1 MRYILNEDGYIYDIS
16 FGAEISC
23 NLGECTEYTGQI
35 PEGYETIEEWFDS
48 ELDKLNAWK
57 IVDGNLLYDPVRYSR
72 LEKQY
77 EQEEYENTPVTN
89 KELDKYMAGAT
100 KQFAN
105 SYKLVESLQEKI
117 PKLDNSNTFQIE
129 KITINP
135 NTLINDYLDLV
146 VTNKNLLINEAL
158 NQTING
164 ITFEVNEDRSITI
177 NGIATA
183 DIEYNICGTSTNTS
197 AFFVFKKGVNY
208 YLSSNNLQIK
218 MYNYDG
224 TNRTEVYGGNGGN
237 ISFTD
242 ENKLVTQT
250 VISIP
255 SGTELNITIYPQLEV
270 GSAATEYISSES
282 KYYSI
287 DLNSNTFYKSGLFA
301 SEDTIIGET
310 TIIKDGLLDTI
321 IIDNG
326 KITLYK
332 ENNSY
337 ELGEISVST
346 FEDLSYIFTIQDTI
360 IKTSYRA
367 KILFGTFQ
375 GDIYDNDNSEILGGR
390 GLASTFQY
398 KSGDGYDWLGF
409 QWMPTGTTVSPAN
422 KYDLKIFIN
431 LPKNF
436 VVTQAILTLKHN
448 PVNYNSSVLSSSA
461 FWGYSR
467 NIEVYKSDGS
477 EIFSVEGY
485 EGFSIDT
492 SSYEKINNAFGTN
505 GFTAPVPTDTSYE
518 PSTIEADITNYI
530 NKNGETILSIQPNYD
545 IAMLDSSGNPTD
557 VTNADLAK
565 NTGTALAYVTIIGY
579 VKYENEEE

>member
-1 MRYILNEDGYIYDIS
+1 
-16 FGAEISC
+16 
-23 NLGECTEYTGQI
+23 
-35 PEGYETIEEWFDS
+35 
-48 ELDKLNAWK
+48 
-57 IVDGNLLYDPVRYSR
+57 
-72 LEKQY
+72 
-77 EQEEYENTPVTN
+77 
-89 KELDKYMAGAT
+89 MA
-100 KQFAN
+100 
-105 SYKLVESLQEKI
+105 
-117 PKLDNSNTFQIE
+117 
-129 KITINP
+129 P
-135 NTLINDYLDLV
+135 NTV
-146 VTNKNLLINEAL
+146 KNFIKLINEAL

-224 TNRTEVYGGNGGN
+224 TNRTEVYSGTGGS

-250 VISIP
+250 IISIP

-270 GSAATEYISSES
+270 GNEATEYISSES

-287 DLNSNTFYKSGLFA
+287 DLNSNTFYKRGLFA

-332 ENNSY
+332 ESASY

-360 IKTSYRA
+360 IKASYRT

-375 GDIYDNDNSEILGGR
+375 GDIYDNDDSEILGGR

-477 EIFSVEGY
+477 EIFAVEGY

-505 GFTAPVPTDTSYE
+505 GFTAPVPTDDNYA
-518 PSTIEADITNYI
+518 PSTIETDITNYI

>member
-1 MRYILNEDGYIYDIS
+1 MKYILDNEGYIEEVS
-16 FGAEISC
+16 FGATIVC
-23 NLGECTEYTGQI
+23 KDNTCTEYTGTI
-35 PEGYETIEEWFDS
+35 PDGYDNLCEWAD
-48 ELDKLNAWK
+48 NANIRAYK
-57 IVDGNLLYDPVRYSR
+57 IVDGNLLYDPVRDSR

-77 EQEEYENTPVTN
+77 EQEEYDNTPVTN

-105 SYKLVESLQEKI
+105 SYKLVESLQNKI
-117 PKLDNSNTFQIE
+117 SKLDNSNSFPIE

-135 NTLINDYLDLV
+135 NTLINDYLDLI

-164 ITFEVNEDRSITI
+164 ITFEVNEDRSINI
-177 NGIATA
+177 NGTATA
-183 DIEYNICGTSTNTS
+183 DTEYNICGTSTNTS

-208 YLSSNNLQIK
+208 YLSSNNYQIK

-224 TNRTEVYGGNGGN
+224 TDRTEVYSGTGGS

-255 SGTELNITIYPQLEV
+255 SGTELNNITIYPQLEV
-270 GSAATEYISSES
+270 GDAATEYISSES
-282 KYYSI
+282 KSYSI
-287 DLNSNTFYKSGLFA
+287 DLNSNTFYKGGLFA

-310 TIIKDGLLDTI
+310 TIIKSGSLDTI
-321 IIDNG
+321 IIDDG

-332 ENNSY
+332 ESSSY
-337 ELGEISVST
+337 ELGEMSVST
-346 FEDLSYIFTIQDTI
+346 FDDLSYIFTIQDTI
-360 IKTSYRA
+360 IKASYRA
-367 KILFGTFQ
+367 KILYGTFQ
-375 GDIYDNDNSEILGGR
+375 GDVYDNDNSEILGGR

-409 QWMPTGTTVSPAN
+409 QWIPTGTTVSPAN

-467 NIEVYKSDGS
+467 NIEVYKSDGA